1 MSMNRYRKNVNLH
14 FFWHFSS
21 HVFAAKAVQGE
32 ITVTK
37 RGNML
42 FSCFSVCSM
51 VAAIGDYF
59 QRLEIFG
66 LSTVYTV

>member
-1 MSMNRYRKNVNLH
+1 MLNYI
-14 FFWHFSS
+14 FSGTS

-37 RGNML
+37 RGNKL